1 MFKTRFEKQVVTLP
15 KLSVEENNVDLNPG
29 NVTEEHMVV
38 FGHRKASI
46 RVTHMGKI
54 RDGDARRAPPLP
66 TDTRAYAC
74 AHAHTHTHTRTH
86 TRSLCHAR
94 PGAPPSLGCAVCTA
108 DAVLSFIQNET
119 REAAAFPAC
128 GRKGRGPYFASLG
141 SSVGSLFNNE
151 DLKPFRWLCLPY
163 FINH

>member
-1 MFKTRFEKQVVTLP
+1 MFKTRFAKQVVTLP

-38 FGHRKASI
+38 FGHRKAWI

-54 RDGDARRAPPLP
+54 PDGDAGRAPPLP
-66 TDTRAYAC
+66 TDTRAHAR
-74 AHAHTHTHTRTH
+74 AHVHTHTHTHTYTLTGPRAPRRTA
-86 TRSLCHAR
+86 L
-94 PGAPPSLGCAVCTA
+94 LGCAVCTA
-108 DAVLSFIQNET
+108 DAVPSFIQNET

-128 GRKGRGPYFASLG
+128 GRKGRGWYFASLG
-141 SSVGSLFNNE
+141 SSVRSLFNNE